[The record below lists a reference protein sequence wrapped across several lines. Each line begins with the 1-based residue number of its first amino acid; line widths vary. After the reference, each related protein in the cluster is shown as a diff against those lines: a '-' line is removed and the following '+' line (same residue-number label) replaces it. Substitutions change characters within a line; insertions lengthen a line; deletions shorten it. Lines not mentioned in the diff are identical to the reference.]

1 MYHRSLV
8 VVVVGGG
15 GGCCSSRPPSALG
28 SELIRT
34 RCQSKRKVT
43 RGKFREGPTL
53 YTLQYVCTLPDV
65 KNKISSRPA
74 AIKIE
79 PFGRERAGD
88 LVEIGVGWN
97 SGERE
102 SNEEKSEV

>member
-1 MYHRSLV
+1 
-8 VVVVGGG
+8 
-15 GGCCSSRPPSALG
+15 
-28 SELIRT
+28 
-34 RCQSKRKVT
+34 
-43 RGKFREGPTL
+43 
-53 YTLQYVCTLPDV
+53 VCTLPDV